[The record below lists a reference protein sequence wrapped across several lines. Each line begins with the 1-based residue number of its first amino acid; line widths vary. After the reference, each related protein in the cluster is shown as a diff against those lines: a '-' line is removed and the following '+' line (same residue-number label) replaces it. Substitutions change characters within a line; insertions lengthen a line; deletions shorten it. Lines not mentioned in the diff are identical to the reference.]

1 MPKIARHLK
10 KKAINDA
17 QLRQLWAS
25 RMTEA
30 DIAKTM
36 GHKPWVLRRRA
47 VKIGLPSSRRKLWA
61 EKGTRT

>member
-1 MPKIARHLK
+1 MAKIVRHFK
-10 KKAINDA
+10 KKTIDDA
-17 QLRQLWAS
+17 KLRLLWKT

-30 DIAKTM
+30 DISEIM

-61 EKGTRT
+61 GKTQT